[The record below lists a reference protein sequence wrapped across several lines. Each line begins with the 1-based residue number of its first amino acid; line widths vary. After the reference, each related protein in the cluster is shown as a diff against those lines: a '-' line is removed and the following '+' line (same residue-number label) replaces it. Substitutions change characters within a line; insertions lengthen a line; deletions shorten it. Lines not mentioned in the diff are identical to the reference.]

1 MKNLIVFMLLFCMF
15 SCTQERRERHM
26 VSFIVKD
33 LERYPMGK
41 NSYLIVNSKDV
52 PI

>member
-1 MKNLIVFMLLFCMF
+1 
-15 SCTQERRERHM
+15 M